1 MMTTSQPGRSYE
13 IYLEVYVNIKNIGN
27 DHTLIASLDGAH
39 KNTRIKA
46 AEDSNNII
54 SMPM

>member
-1 MMTTSQPGRSYE
+1 
-13 IYLEVYVNIKNIGN
+13 VNIKNIGN
-27 DHTLIASLDGAH
+27 DYILIASLEGAH

-46 AEDSNNII
+46 AEDSNDII